1 MTWSWLSDLT
11 VHRRDPRAV
20 LAHHR
25 KAIFQTPPVLISEIE
40 AQLRVVGPYRTIT
53 IYEASQLRC
62 LVVMLLRKEL
72 GKGCLGRICQI
83 SRKVK
88 QGTLPL
94 SLGYDLQIKKKNS
107 NPDIS
112 LVMQFQGELG
122 HDSLSI

>member
-1 MTWSWLSDLT
+1 MKSVKEPLKIDL
-11 VHRRDPRAV
+11 VVVVRFSRDPRAV

-40 AQLRVVGPYRTIT
+40 AQLRAVGPYRTIT
-53 IYEASQLRC
+53 IYEAPQLRC
-62 LVVMLLRKEL
+62 LVVMLLREEL

-94 SLGYDLQIKKKNS
+94 SLEYDLQIKKEKLK
-107 NPDIS
+107 PKHQFGYAIS
-112 LVMQFQGELG
+112 G
-122 HDSLSI
+122 